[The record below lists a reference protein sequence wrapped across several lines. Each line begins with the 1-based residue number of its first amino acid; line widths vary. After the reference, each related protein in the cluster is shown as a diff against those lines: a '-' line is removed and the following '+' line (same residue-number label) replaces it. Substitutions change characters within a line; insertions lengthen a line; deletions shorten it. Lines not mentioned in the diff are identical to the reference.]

1 MTAFDYVVVGSGAAG
16 AAAAWKLC
24 QHGFKVACVE
34 RGGWMDP
41 STYPSTRTEWELAK
55 RTTVNPAIA
64 ERQNRWDYP
73 VDDSGS
79 PIAVCNFNAVGGS
92 TILYSGHFPRFR
104 PDDFCL
110 NTMEGMAEDWPLSYD
125 DLRPYFEEN
134 EDKMSVAGLAGDP
147 MYPDIKNL
155 LPPVPLGETGVR
167 LARAFNAK
175 GWHWWPSYSAIS
187 TRAVRGRSACINLG
201 PCNTGCPQGA
211 KSSTDITYI
220 AQARHLGLTLLENM
234 AVSRVIVENG
244 RAVGVEAHDDT
255 GHVRQIRGKNVVLA
269 ASAVGSARILLNS
282 ANEDAPTGLANRS
295 GQVGRNLMIHPLG
308 YVEGL
313 FPEAMD
319 TDTGPQGC
327 MLYSLE
333 YYRTEG
339 AGHRLGYM
347 MHALRG
353 TGPVETATA
362 AFQRRKLRFGA
373 PIYDD
378 FESFYRRQAVISII
392 CEDLPSPENRITLNH
407 AATDRFGVAG
417 VRVSYTMAENTRK
430 MMTHGMGRAKEIM
443 IAAGAE
449 RTYAY
454 GPVRNTGWHLMGTAR
469 MGNDPHNSVVG
480 VDGRTHDVEGLYLV
494 DSSVF
499 VTGSCVNPANT
510 IQAVALLLADRMAL
524 TTKAEGV
531 SSL

>member
-1 MTAFDYVVVGSGAAG
+1 MTIFDFIVVGSGAAG

-24 QHGFKVACVE
+24 KHGFKVACIE
-34 RGGWMDP
+34 RGGWMEP
-41 STYPSTRTEWELAK
+41 ASYPTTGHDWEKAK
-55 RTTVNPAIA
+55 RSTANPAIA

-73 VDDSGS
+73 VDDKES

-104 PDDFCL
+104 PDDFRL
-110 NTMEGMAEDWPLSYD
+110 KTTEGLGADWPLSYD
-125 DLRPYFEEN
+125 ELRPHFDEN
-134 EDKMSVAGLAGDP
+134 EREMSVAGLAGDP
-147 MYPDIKNL
+147 MYPEIENL
-155 LPPVPLGETGVR
+155 LPPVPLGETGTR

-187 TRAVRGRSACINLG
+187 TRAARGRNACINLG

-220 AQARHLGLTLLENM
+220 PRARQLGLEIMENM
-234 AVSRVIVENG
+234 AVSRVLLENG
-244 RAVGVEAHDDT
+244 RAVGVEAHDDA
-255 GHVRQIRGKNVVLA
+255 GALHQFHARNIVLA
-269 ASAVGSARILLNS
+269 ASAVGTPRILLNS
-282 ANEDAPTGLANRS
+282 TSEAASRGLANQS

-308 YVEGL
+308 YVEGV
-313 FPEAMD
+313 FPEALD

-333 YYRTEG
+333 H
-339 AGHRLGYM
+339 HRAAEADHKLGYM

-353 TGPVETATA
+353 TGPLETAVSA
-362 AFQRRKLRFGA
+362 YQRRKLKFGQQ
-373 PIYDD
+373 IYDD
-378 FESFYRRQAVISII
+378 FDAFFRRQVVISII
-392 CEDLPSPENRITLNH
+392 CEDLPDPKNCVLLDTQN
-407 AATDRFGVAG
+407 TDRFGVAG
-417 VRVSYTMAENTRK
+417 VKINYALADNTRK

-443 IAAGAE
+443 LEAGAG

-469 MGNDPHNSVVG
+469 MGEDPSNSVVG
-480 VDGRTHDVEGLYLV
+480 PDGQAHTVKGLYIV

-510 IQAVALLLADRMAL
+510 IQSVALYLANRMAE
-524 TTKAEGV
+524 TAKAEGAL
-531 SSL
+531 S